1 MYWTQEFHGEW
12 DLLMDPVPCCHT
24 VPPAEYPQTMKLPGT
39 TAQQKL
45 GAPNHTPMTGY
56 LTERYPF
63 EGQIWLRK
71 IITLRSNLSADDFAN
86 MHFMLELKRTR
97 MSTLWIN
104 GIRIGSCDSL
114 CAPHRY
120 DLTGFAEN
128 TMEIVLCIKN
138 FQYPTKGGHM
148 TSPDT
153 QTNWIGI
160 PDAITLT
167 ASPLMHLEALRTFPD
182 ANKKTVTITGILKGA
197 LETACQIRWSAVSAE
212 HPGISPNASPCTFFI
227 RTNGSGHFSLI
238 VPLPEAPLW
247 SEYTPI
253 CIRMQLTLP
262 ESGDTETLCFGMRD
276 FTANGDHFEINGT
289 PIMLRGK
296 HDGLVFPLEGAA
308 PCNVEEWIRIFTIA
322 KAWGINHYRFHTC
335 CPPEAC
341 FEAADFTGIYLEPEL
356 PFWGT
361 VHALDHQECNQEEQD
376 YLIREGLRITAAY
389 GNHPSF
395 CMLSLG
401 NELWGSTE
409 RLQEILDI
417 LRKADPRPL
426 YTQGSNNFQHMPV
439 SLPNEDFW
447 TGVRLG
453 KGKLIRGSYAT
464 CDAPIGRIQTEAP
477 SADWDYEEWLCPQS
491 PAPASYETSA
501 TQTEIEVQYGTGV
514 KKVQASETQDFL
526 PAIPVVTHEI
536 GQYAVY
542 PDFSEIERYTGVL
555 QARNFEIFRE
565 RLTAAGM
572 EEQAEDFFRCS
583 GALARECYKMEIEA
597 AMRSPHIA
605 GFQLLDL
612 QDFPGQGTALVGMLN
627 AFMESKGLIA
637 PEEWRSFCG
646 DCVPLARFKS
656 YVWTA
661 GEEQQIH
668 LALRTARPYLKAQTM
683 YCTVQCEGKAVA
695 EATTLIPASAPGY
708 HPLGGIGFGLRSN
721 IIGKAELIL
730 SLPEEKITNRYA
742 ITILPPVTPCASMM
756 PSAVVTV
763 HTMAEAMPHLQQGKR
778 VLLLPNLVQKHIKGF
793 YCTDFWCYPMFRS
806 ISESMGKEV
815 PVGTMGLCI
824 QSEHPI
830 ARAMFSEAYA
840 TPQWF
845 VPVSHADCAILDDA
859 PAGYRPIVQMIDNFE
874 RNHRLGLIFEARV
887 AQGSLLVC
895 TVRTEECPQ
904 DPSMHLL
911 KKALLD
917 YAGSP
922 AFDPQTELCST
933 MLAETLC

>member
-1 MYWTQEFHGEW
+1 MYLKQEFHGEW
-12 DLLMDPVPCCHT
+12 DLMMDPAPCHYCS
-24 VPPAEYPQTMKLPGT
+24 PPAEYPLTMKLPGT

-45 GAPNHTPMTGY
+45 GVPNSSREIGY

-63 EGQIWLRK
+63 EGQIWLRR
-71 IITLRSNLSADDFAN
+71 IVTLRSDLSESDLAD
-86 MHFMLELKRTR
+86 MHFILELGRTR
-97 MSTLWIN
+97 MSTLWVN

-114 CAPHRY
+114 CTPHRY
-120 DLTGFAEN
+120 DLTGFAEA
-128 TMEIVLCIKN
+128 TMELVLCIKN
-138 FQYPTKGGHM
+138 VQYPTKGGHM

-160 PDAITLT
+160 PDSVTLT
-167 ASPLMHLEALRTFPD
+167 ASPLLHLEALRTFPD
-182 ANKKTVTITGILKGA
+182 AANKTVTVKGTLCGA
-197 LETACQIRWSAVSAE
+197 LETPCQIRWVAFSSE
-212 HPGISPNASPCTFFI
+212 HPNSIPDAAPCTFNI
-227 RTNGSGHFSLI
+227 RADGSGHFSLTI
-238 VPLPEAPLW
+238 PLPEAPLW

-262 ESGDTETLCFGMRD
+262 ESGDTETVCFGLRD
-276 FTANGDHFEINGT
+276 FTANGDHFEVNGT

-308 PCNVEEWIRIFTIA
+308 PCDIEEWIRIFAIA

-341 FEAADFTGIYLEPEL
+341 FAAADVMGIYLEPEL

-361 VHALDHQECNQEEQD
+361 VHGLDQKECNAEEQA
-376 YLIREGLRITAAY
+376 YLIREGLRIAAAY

-401 NELWGSTE
+401 NELWGSPE
-409 RLQEILDI
+409 RLREILDI

-426 YTQGSNNFQHMPV
+426 YTQGSNNFQHMPL

-464 CDAPIGRIQTEAP
+464 CDAPIGKIQTAAP
-477 SADWDYEEWLCPQS
+477 STDWDYEEWLS
-491 PAPASYETSA
+491 PNNIRYTSHEKNA
-501 TQTEIEVQYGTGV
+501 KQTEIKIQYGTGI
-514 KKVQASETQDFL
+514 KKVQASESQGFL

-542 PDFSEIERYTGVL
+542 PDFSEIEHYTGVL

-572 EEQAEDFFRCS
+572 AEQAEEFFRCS
-583 GALARECYKMEIEA
+583 GALSRECYKMEIEA

-627 AFMESKGLIA
+627 AFMESKGLIE
-637 PEEWRSFCG
+637 PKEWRSFCG
-646 DCVPLARFKS
+646 DCVPLARFAS

-661 GEEQQIH
+661 GEEQRIH

-683 YCTVQCEGKAVA
+683 YCTVRCDGKAIA
-695 EATTLIPASAPGY
+695 EATTLIPASAPDY
-708 HPLGGIGFGLRSN
+708 HELGGIGFGLRSD
-721 IIGKAELIL
+721 IVGKAELIL
-730 SLPEEKITNRYA
+730 SLPEEDITNRYA
-742 ITILPPVTPCASMM
+742 ITILPPVTAAPPMASA
-756 PSAVVTV
+756 AVAVV
-763 HTMAEAMPHLQQGKR
+763 HTMAEAMPYLQQGSR
-778 VLLLPNLVQKHIKGF
+778 VLLLPQAVKKHIKGF
-793 YCTDFWCYPMFRS
+793 YCTDFWCFPMFRS

-824 QSEHPI
+824 RSEHPI

-840 TPQWF
+840 TPQWY

-874 RNHRLGLIFEARV
+874 RNHRLGLIFEAKV
-887 AQGSLLVC
+887 TQGSLLVC
-895 TVRTEECPQ
+895 TIRTEECPD
-904 DPSMHLL
+904 DPAMRLL

-917 YAGSP
+917 YAGSS
-922 AFDPQTELCST
+922 AFDPQTELCAT